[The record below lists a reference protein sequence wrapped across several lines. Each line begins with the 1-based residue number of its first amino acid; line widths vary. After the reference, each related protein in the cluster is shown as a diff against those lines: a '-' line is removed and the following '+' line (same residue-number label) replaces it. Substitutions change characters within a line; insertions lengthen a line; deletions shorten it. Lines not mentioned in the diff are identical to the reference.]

1 VGYEVYVRVGET
13 VAAVSLEGPQDM
25 PLQQVTELAAAQAAC
40 LDASACPEA
49 LPVPEAILA
58 GAAATPA
65 AA

>member
-1 VGYEVYVRVGET
+1 
-13 VAAVSLEGPQDM
+13 
-25 PLQQVTELAAAQAAC
+25 LQQVTVLAAAQAAC
-40 LDASACPEA
+40 LDAGACPEA